1 MDQQRLY
8 ELCRAELELCG
19 VHEGELITVLS
30 EGHERLDYADAFL
43 GAARD
48 LGAKT
53 YHMRMPPKGDGS
65 GNWDVGVTPLSAT
78 PEAVEALKQS
88 DMVVDLIFMLFSKEQ
103 MDIQASG
110 TRVLTAIEPASLLE
124 RLFPTRE
131 LRERVE
137 VGAELLAKAKVLRVT
152 SKHGTD
158 LTYKIG
164 CYPTIS
170 EYGYTDE
177 PGRWDHWPAA
187 FVFTGAADDGVD
199 GQLVLAPG
207 DVVLPFNSYVQSP
220 VTYTIEK
227 GQILDIRGA
236 LDAEL
241 IKSYM
246 DSFAD
251 PRGYAISH
259 IGWGLDERAHWHGLT
274 HFPGGIGMEL
284 RSFYG
289 NVLFSSGPN
298 NELGGPNDSPCH
310 LDIPL
315 RGCSLFLDDEPIVI
329 DGDVVVKEMRPA
341 SRR

>member
-1 MDQQRLY
+1 MDQHVL
-8 ELCRAELELCG
+8 EEMCRGQLELSG
-19 VHEGELITVLS
+19 VHEGELVAVLS
-30 EGHERLDYADAFL
+30 QGHERLDYADAFIN
-43 GAARD
+43 AAQS

-53 YHMRMPPKGDGS
+53 YHLRLPVPS
-65 GNWDVGVTPLSAT
+65 GLSGKWEVGVTPLAAN
-78 PEAVEALKQS
+78 PEAVAALKQA
-88 DMVVDLIFMLFSKEQ
+88 DILVDLIFLLFSPEQ

-110 TRVLTAIEPASLLE
+110 TRVLTAIEPAPLLQ
-124 RLFPTRE
+124 RLFPTKE

-137 VGAELLAKAKVLRVT
+137 VGEELLSKAKTLRVT
-152 SKHGTD
+152 SPHGTD

-164 CYPTIS
+164 MYPTIS
-170 EYGYTDE
+170 EYGYTDK

-187 FVFTGAADDGVD
+187 FVFTGGADDGVD

-207 DVVLPFNSYVQSP
+207 DVLLPFNSYVGSP
-220 VTYTIEK
+220 ITYTIEQ
-227 GQILDIRGA
+227 GMIRDIRGG

-241 IKSYM
+241 VKSYM
-246 DSFAD
+246 DSFED
-251 PRGYAISH
+251 PRGYAVSH

-274 HFPGGIGMEL
+274 QFPGGIGMEL

-315 RGCSLFLDDEPIVI
+315 RGCSLFLDDEPIVV
-329 DGDVVVKEMRPA
+329 DGDVVVKEMRPS